1 MLSNAR
7 GLHSLL
13 AHFEGLI
20 LEAQTGAHGNLN
32 IGFGHNITVNSLPA
46 WLRHEHP
53 EWGSPPYGP
62 GLKITIDEA
71 LALLDH
77 DIHRTWLEMNSF
89 SAIQKAVKKA
99 LENPPGLYM
108 TPRAGALVSIAY
120 NIGASAFDEFNTFL
134 AYCILGQWEAAAAD
148 LIFNTLWAKQVPERA
163 KETAAII
170 ELNSWSGQ
178 RDKR

>member
-1 MLSNAR
+1 MSSNAR

-13 AHFEGLI
+13 AHFEGLL

-32 IGFGHNITVNSLPA
+32 VGFGHNITVN
-46 WLRHEHP
+46 
-53 EWGSPPYGP
+53 SPPYGP
-62 GLKITIDEA
+62 GLKITIEEA

-77 DIHRTWLEMNSF
+77 DIHKTWLDMNSF
-89 SAIQKAVKKA
+89 SAIKKAVKKS

-108 TPRAGALVSIAY
+108 TPRTGALVSIAY
-120 NIGASAFDEFNTFL
+120 NIGATAFDEFNTFL
-134 AYCILGQWEAAAAD
+134 AYCTLGQWEAAAAD

-170 ELNSWSGQ
+170 ELNCWSGQ